1 MTGLGQNVGPAFDTV
16 SGRCYR
22 SPGYRQVSE
31 NTPNTTTGDFYMAD
45 RPNIIVILVDDMGYS
60 DIGCFGSEIRT
71 PNLDRLGMNGLRFS
85 QMYNSARCCPSRAA
99 LLTGLNPQQTG
110 VGHMVDNW
118 GPPAYQGYLN
128 NNCVTVAE
136 VLRDHGYATSMSGK
150 WHVGGRYD
158 LRNPASWDELVGNTG
173 HPIPVQRGFDHFY
186 GIVSGAA
193 NFFYPLTLM
202 RDNKFLELE
211 PSGYYFTD
219 AITDNAVDMIQG
231 NAGSDKP
238 FFLHVTYTAPH
249 WPLHALEEDIARYEG
264 KYRGGWETLRTSRH
278 EQLKGLGILDSKWE
292 ISPRDKD
299 AQPWSDTPNQD
310 WHDLRMA
317 VYAAQIDRVDQ
328 GVGRILA
335 KLQELGVEDNT
346 LIMFMSDNGGCAE
359 FLAEESNRPEPSQYS
374 MPNADGSQVMVGN
387 IPNLRPGPGTTF
399 MSYDL
404 AWANASNSP
413 FRLFKR
419 WTHEGGISTPLIV
432 HWPDK
437 IKQPAIVHEPTHIT
451 DIPATCIAAA
461 GATYPTEFGGNPITP
476 IEGQSFMQAIDSG
489 EWTRPTPIFWEH
501 EGSRAVRMGEWKLV
515 SEVGGQWE
523 LYNMDQDRTE
533 LNNLAESNRTKADEM
548 GKLYEEWAARCGVS
562 PWPIPPHNWDPR
574 MIGGHNHISG

>member
-1 MTGLGQNVGPAFDTV
+1 
-16 SGRCYR
+16 
-22 SPGYRQVSE
+22 
-31 NTPNTTTGDFYMAD
+31 MAD

-264 KYRGGWETLRTSRH
+264 KYRGGWEALRTSRH

-292 ISPRDKD
+292 ISAEGQGRPTVERD
-299 AQPWSDTPNQD
+299 AQPGLARPS
-310 WHDLRMA
+310 HGGLR
-317 VYAAQIDRVDQ
+317 
-328 GVGRILA
+328 
-335 KLQELGVEDNT
+335 
-346 LIMFMSDNGGCAE
+346 
-359 FLAEESNRPEPSQYS
+359 RP
-374 MPNADGSQVMVGN
+374 D
-387 IPNLRPGPGTTF
+387 RPG
-399 MSYDL
+399 
-404 AWANASNSP
+404 
-413 FRLFKR
+413 
-419 WTHEGGISTPLIV
+419 
-432 HWPDK
+432 
-437 IKQPAIVHEPTHIT
+437 
-451 DIPATCIAAA
+451 
-461 GATYPTEFGGNPITP
+461 
-476 IEGQSFMQAIDSG
+476 
-489 EWTRPTPIFWEH
+489 
-501 EGSRAVRMGEWKLV
+501 
-515 SEVGGQWE
+515 
-523 LYNMDQDRTE
+523 
-533 LNNLAESNRTKADEM
+533 
-548 GKLYEEWAARCGVS
+548 
-562 PWPIPPHNWDPR
+562 
-574 MIGGHNHISG
+574 

>member
-1 MTGLGQNVGPAFDTV
+1 
-16 SGRCYR
+16 
-22 SPGYRQVSE
+22 
-31 NTPNTTTGDFYMAD
+31 MAD

-136 VLRDHGYATSMSGK
+136 VLRDHGYATCMSGK

-158 LRNPASWDELVGNTG
+158 LRNPGSWNELVGNTG
-173 HPIPVQRGFDHFY
+173 HPIPVQRGFDRFY

-202 RDNKFLELE
+202 RDDKFLELE

-219 AITDNAVDMIQG
+219 AITDNAVDMVQD
-231 NAGSDKP
+231 NADSGKP

-264 KYRGGWETLRTSRH
+264 KYRGGWEALRTSRH
-278 EQLKGLGILDSKWE
+278 EQLRGLGILDSKWE

-317 VYAAQIDRVDQ
+317 VYAAQIDRVDK

-374 MPNADGSQVMVGN
+374 MPNADGSQVTVGN
-387 IPNLRPGPGTTF
+387 ISGLRPGPATTF

-432 HWPDK
+432 HWPDR

-476 IEGQSFMQAIDSG
+476 IEGQSFMQALDSG
-489 EWTRPTPIFWEH
+489 DWTRAKPIFWEH

-533 LNNLAESNRTKADEM
+533 LKNLAEANRPKADEM
-548 GKLYEEWAARCGVS
+548 ARLYDEWSARCHVS
-562 PWPIPPHNWDPR
+562 PWPIPPHTWDPR
-574 MIGGHNHISG
+574 MIGGHNHIS

>member
-1 MTGLGQNVGPAFDTV
+1 
-16 SGRCYR
+16 
-22 SPGYRQVSE
+22 
-31 NTPNTTTGDFYMAD
+31 MAD

-158 LRNPASWDELVGNTG
+158 LRNPGSWNELVGNTG
-173 HPIPVQRGFDHFY
+173 HPIPVQRGFDRFY
-186 GIVSGAA
+186 GIVSGSA

-202 RDNKFLELE
+202 RDDKFLELQ

-219 AITDNAVDMIQG
+219 AITDNAVDMIQD
-231 NAGSDKP
+231 NADSSKP

-278 EQLKGLGILDSKWE
+278 EQLKALGILDSKWE
-292 ISPRDKD
+292 ISPGDKD
-299 AQPWSDTPNQD
+299 AQPWNETPNQD

-476 IEGQSFMQAIDSG
+476 IEGQSFMQAIDNG
-489 EWTRPTPIFWEH
+489 NWTRPRPIFWEH

>member
-1 MTGLGQNVGPAFDTV
+1 
-16 SGRCYR
+16 
-22 SPGYRQVSE
+22 
-31 NTPNTTTGDFYMAD
+31 MAD

-136 VLRDHGYATSMSGK
+136 VLRDHGYATCMSGK

-158 LRNPASWDELVGNTG
+158 LRNPGSWNELVGNTG
-173 HPIPVQRGFDHFY
+173 HPIPVQRGFDRFY

-202 RDNKFLELE
+202 RDDKFLELE

-219 AITDNAVDMIQG
+219 AITDNAVDMIQD
-231 NAGSDKP
+231 NADSGKP

-249 WPLHALEEDIARYEG
+249 WPLHALEEDITRYEG
-264 KYRGGWETLRTSRH
+264 KYRGGWEALRTSRH

-317 VYAAQIDRVDQ
+317 VYAAQIDRVDK

-374 MPNADGSQVMVGN
+374 MPNADGSQVTVGN

-451 DIPATCIAAA
+451 DILATCIAAA

-476 IEGQSFMQAIDSG
+476 IEGQSFMQALDSG
-489 EWTRPTPIFWEH
+489 DWTRAKPIFWEH
-501 EGSRAVRMGEWKLV
+501 EGSRAVRVGEWKLV

-533 LNNLAESNRTKADEM
+533 LNNLAEANRPKADEM
-548 GKLYEEWAARCGVS
+548 ARLYDEWATRCGVS

-574 MIGGHNHISG
+574 MLGRHNHISG

>member
-1 MTGLGQNVGPAFDTV
+1 
-16 SGRCYR
+16 
-22 SPGYRQVSE
+22 
-31 NTPNTTTGDFYMAD
+31 MAD

-85 QMYNSARCCPSRAA
+85 QMYNSARCCPTRAA
-99 LLTGLNPQQTG
+99 LLTGLNPQQAG

-136 VLRDHGYATSMSGK
+136 VLRDHGYATFMSGK

-158 LRNPASWDELVGNTG
+158 LRNRAGWDELVGNAG
-173 HPIPVQRGFDHFY
+173 HPIPVQRGFDRFY
-186 GIVSGAA
+186 GIVAGSA

-202 RDNKFLELE
+202 RDDKFLELE

-219 AITDNAVDMIQG
+219 AITDNAVGMIQD
-231 NAGSDKP
+231 NSDSDKP

-264 KYRGGWETLRTSRH
+264 KYRGGWEALRTARH

-299 AQPWSDTPNQD
+299 AQPWNETPNQD

-359 FLAEESNRPEPSQYS
+359 FMAEESNRPEPSQYS
-374 MPNADGSQVMVGN
+374 MPNADGSEVTVGN

-432 HWPDK
+432 HWPDR
-437 IKQPAIVHEPTHIT
+437 IKQAAIVHEPTHIT

-461 GATYPTEFGGNPITP
+461 GATYPTEFGGNSITP

-489 EWTRPTPIFWEH
+489 DWNRPTPIFWEH
-501 EGSRAVRMGEWKLV
+501 EGSRAVRDGEWKLV

-533 LNNLAESNRTKADEM
+533 LNNLVESNRLRAEEM
-548 GKLYEEWAARCGVS
+548 GKMYDEWAARCGVS
-562 PWPIPPHNWDPR
+562 PWPIPPHAWNPS

>member
-1 MTGLGQNVGPAFDTV
+1 
-16 SGRCYR
+16 
-22 SPGYRQVSE
+22 
-31 NTPNTTTGDFYMAD
+31 MAD

-118 GPPAYQGYLN
+118 GLPAYQGYLN

-136 VLRDHGYATSMSGK
+136 VLRDHGYATCMSGK

-158 LRNPASWDELVGNTG
+158 LRNPGSWNELVGNTG
-173 HPIPVQRGFDHFY
+173 HPIPVQRGFDRFY

-202 RDNKFLELE
+202 RDDKFLELE

-219 AITDNAVDMIQG
+219 AITDNAVDMIQD
-231 NAGSDKP
+231 NADSGKP

-264 KYRGGWETLRTSRH
+264 NYRGGWEALRTSRH

-317 VYAAQIDRVDQ
+317 VYAAQIDRIDQ
-328 GVGRILA
+328 GIGKIVA

-374 MPNADGSQVMVGN
+374 MPNADGSQVTVGN

-461 GATYPTEFGGNPITP
+461 GATYPTEFDGNPITP
-476 IEGQSFMQAIDSG
+476 IEGQSFMQALDSG
-489 EWTRPTPIFWEH
+489 DWTREKLIFWEH
-501 EGSRAVRMGEWKLV
+501 EGSRAVRVGEWKLV

-533 LNNLAESNRTKADEM
+533 LNNLAEANRPKADEM
-548 GKLYEEWAARCGVS
+548 AGLYDEWAPRCHVS
-562 PWPIPPHNWDPR
+562 PWPIPPHTWDPR
-574 MIGGHNHISG
+574 MIGGHNHIS